1 VAVEGPITRTR
12 WTHIPLTFTE
22 ADIKFVS
29 FLHIDAMVI
38 IAYIDKWDVTIV
50 LIDNGSQSK
59 ILFLS
64 AFD

>member
-1 VAVEGPITRTR
+1 
-12 WTHIPLTFTE
+12 
-22 ADIKFVS
+22 
-29 FLHIDAMVI
+29 MVI